1 MIEHLDGIH
10 ETVTYKENS
19 SLRLFVNTD
28 CEDYPIHWHTPM
40 EIIMPLEGTYTVFLG
55 DKHILLQEGD
65 IIFICPGVLHSLAAP
80 ESGKR
85 IILQIEWSVVSK
97 IRDLNSILS
106 LISPI
111 LTLTPQTAP
120 DIYSDIYHLICQ
132 ILSEYE
138 KDSFLSEAVIYAR
151 MLDILSL
158 IGRYQAFASCRFD
171 AGPQKQKEYLDRFL
185 SICNY
190 IDEHCTEDLSL
201 DHVAKTAGFSKY
213 HFTRLFKQF
222 TNTTY
227 YKYLNRKRI
236 DHAMLLLSDPDIP
249 VTEAA
254 LQSGFSSLSTFFASS
269 VLSNNV
275 RLRNSAICIFIRK
288 NCRKIPNSCCFRFC
302 SFDTRYNTKNFL
314 FLLFCD
320 FHPQMILMI
329 LVKNQTC
336 CFRFKAIAFLP

>member
-171 AGPQKQKEYLDRFL
+171 AGPQNRKNIWIVFFPSAIILMNTARKIFPLITLQKQQASANTTLPDCLSSLQIPPITNTLIAKELIMPCCSYPIPIFL
-185 SICNY
+185 SRRQ
-190 IDEHCTEDLSL
+190 HFSL
-201 DHVAKTAGFSKY
+201 VS
-213 HFTRLFKQF
+213 
-222 TNTTY
+222 
-227 YKYLNRKRI
+227 
-236 DHAMLLLSDPDIP
+236 P
-249 VTEAA
+249 V
-254 LQSGFSSLSTFFASS
+254 FPPFFASS

-288 NCRKIPNSCCFRFC
+288 NCRKIPNSCCCR
-302 SFDTRYNTKNFL
+302 
-314 FLLFCD
+314 
-320 FHPQMILMI
+320 
-329 LVKNQTC
+329 
-336 CFRFKAIAFLP
+336 

>member
-1 MIEHLDGIH
+1 MIENLNGIH
-10 ETVTYKENS
+10 ETVKYKENS
-19 SLRLFVNTD
+19 NVKLFINVEV
-28 CEDYPIHWHTPM
+28 EDYPIHWHTPM

-222 TNTTY
+222 TNTT
-227 YKYLNRKRI
+227 
-236 DHAMLLLSDPDIP
+236 P
-249 VTEAA
+249 
-254 LQSGFSSLSTFFASS
+254 
-269 VLSNNV
+269 
-275 RLRNSAICIFIRK
+275 
-288 NCRKIPNSCCFRFC
+288 
-302 SFDTRYNTKNFL
+302 
-314 FLLFCD
+314 
-320 FHPQMILMI
+320 
-329 LVKNQTC
+329 
-336 CFRFKAIAFLP
+336 

>member
-222 TNTTY
+222 TNTLIAKELIMPCCSY
-227 YKYLNRKRI
+227 PI
-236 DHAMLLLSDPDIP
+236 PIFLSRRQHFSLVSP
-249 VTEAA
+249 V
-254 LQSGFSSLSTFFASS
+254 FPPFFASS

>member
-1 MIEHLDGIH
+1 MIISNLQQSSGGNIMIEHLDGIH

-55 DKHILLQEGD
+55 DKPVLLQEGD
-65 IIFICPGVLHSLAAP
+65 IIFICPGILHSLVAP
-80 ESGKR
+80 ENGKR

-97 IRDLNSILS
+97 IRDLNSILA
-106 LISPI
+106 LISPV

-138 KDSFLSEAVIYAR
+138 EDSFLSEAVIYAR

-201 DHVAKTAGFSKY
+201 DQVAKTAGSAN
-213 HFTRLFKQF
+213 TTLPDCLSSLQIPPI
-222 TNTTY
+222 TNTLIAKELIMPCCSY
-227 YKYLNRKRI
+227 PI
-236 DHAMLLLSDPDIP
+236 PIFLSRRQHFSLVSP
-249 VTEAA
+249 V
-254 LQSGFSSLSTFFASS
+254 FPPFFASS

-288 NCRKIPNSCCFRFC
+288 SSRKIPNSCCCR
-302 SFDTRYNTKNFL
+302 
-314 FLLFCD
+314 
-320 FHPQMILMI
+320 
-329 LVKNQTC
+329 
-336 CFRFKAIAFLP
+336 

>member
-55 DKHILLQEGD
+55 DKPVLLQEGD
-65 IIFICPGVLHSLAAP
+65 IIFICPGILHSLVAP
-80 ESGKR
+80 ENGKR

-97 IRDLNSILS
+97 IRDLNSILA
-106 LISPI
+106 LISPV

-138 KDSFLSEAVIYAR
+138 EDSFLSEAVIYAR

-201 DHVAKTAGFSKY
+201 DQVAKTAGFSKY

-227 YKYLNRKRI
+227 YKYLNRKELI
-236 DHAMLLLSDPDIP
+236 MPCCSYPIPIFLSRKQHFSLVSP
-249 VTEAA
+249 V
-254 LQSGFSSLSTFFASS
+254 FPPFFASS

-288 NCRKIPNSCCFRFC
+288 NCRKIPNSCCYR
-302 SFDTRYNTKNFL
+302 
-314 FLLFCD
+314 
-320 FHPQMILMI
+320 
-329 LVKNQTC
+329 
-336 CFRFKAIAFLP
+336 

>member
-55 DKHILLQEGD
+55 DKPVLLQEGD
-65 IIFICPGVLHSLAAP
+65 IIFICPGILHSLVAP
-80 ESGKR
+80 ENGKR

-97 IRDLNSILS
+97 IRDLNSILA
-106 LISPI
+106 LISPV

-138 KDSFLSEAVIYAR
+138 EDSFLSEAVIYAR

-201 DHVAKTAGFSKY
+201 DQVAKTAGFSKY

-227 YKYLNRKRI
+227 YKYLNRKKLI
-236 DHAMLLLSDPDIP
+236 MPCCSYPIPIFLSRRQHFSLVSP
-249 VTEAA
+249 V
-254 LQSGFSSLSTFFASS
+254 FPPFFASS

-288 NCRKIPNSCCFRFC
+288 SSRKIPNSCCCR
-302 SFDTRYNTKNFL
+302 
-314 FLLFCD
+314 
-320 FHPQMILMI
+320 
-329 LVKNQTC
+329 
-336 CFRFKAIAFLP
+336 